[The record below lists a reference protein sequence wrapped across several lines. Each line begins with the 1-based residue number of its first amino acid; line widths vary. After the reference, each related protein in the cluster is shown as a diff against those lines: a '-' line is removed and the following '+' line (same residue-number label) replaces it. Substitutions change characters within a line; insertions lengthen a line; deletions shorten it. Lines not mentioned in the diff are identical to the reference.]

1 MPPLVIGSQADA
13 EGSHSGAVTSIA
25 FSPGKGK
32 MLATGS
38 ADGTAMVTDLGLL
51 GGQGK
56 MVGHEAG
63 VLSVSWSP
71 DGSWLATCSMDR
83 SVRVWNINEKGFY
96 SHSFVPLSKIQV
108 RVSCLTLL
116 PLVPV
121 IHEPI
126 LPPRTSCT
134 TQTRDPPAAPSIQP
148 LSIHTYRWAMMFR
161 LQPSVPRKIK

>member
-1 MPPLVIGSQADA
+1 MAHLATGGDDCCAKLWDLSALKPGEREALPRDASGWPVYGVPAKVIGSQTDA

-32 MLATGS
+32 LLATGS
-38 ADGTAMVTDLGLL
+38 VDGTAMVTDLGFL

-71 DGSWLATCSMDR
+71 DGSWLATCSADH
-83 SVRVWNINEKGFY
+83 SVRVWSINEKGFY

-108 RVSCLTLL
+108 RIGCL
-116 PLVPV
+116 
-121 IHEPI
+121 
-126 LPPRTSCT
+126 
-134 TQTRDPPAAPSIQP
+134 A
-148 LSIHTYRWAMMFR
+148 
-161 LQPSVPRKIK
+161 